1 MASKLVGRK
10 KELQYLDG
18 LYNSGKAE
26 FVAIYGR
33 RRIGKTF
40 LIRQHFQEEFSFD
53 VTGVLEGSKTEQFS
67 AFHEAMKS
75 YGYKG
80 KKQTNWL
87 DIFFALRQLLE
98 GRIQKGKRC
107 ILFIDELPCFD
118 TPKAGFVNALGHF
131 WNSWA
136 NWKDEIM
143 LIVCGSA
150 TSWMVR
156 NVIDNHGGLHDRITH
171 EIHLHPFTLKETEE
185 FFKVNSFCWERI
197 SVLQTYMAVG
207 GVPYYLSLFNKDESP
222 AMGLDRL
229 FFCENGELVKE
240 YRRLFSSLF
249 RNATPY
255 MEIIDI
261 MAKHP
266 QGLTRTELSTAL
278 KCSNNGNLG
287 DMLTDLVYCDFL
299 SKNSVRDKKINT
311 NASIYQLVDFYTIFY
326 KTFAEKA
333 ATQEHFWSLNGGTP
347 VVNTWY
353 GLAYE
358 RVCKAH
364 MPQIKQALGI
374 ASVATKYYSWRS
386 KNTTPAVQIDII
398 VDRADKV
405 INLCEVKYSE
415 KYYTLNK
422 DEYLKIMHRIDAFR
436 SETGTI
442 SSIMPTIITTF
453 GLTNSGYGNQM
464 AIQLSLDDLFQ

>member
-1 MASKLVGRK
+1 MANKLVGRK
-10 KELQYLDG
+10 KELQLLDN

-40 LIRQHFQEEFSFD
+40 LIRQRFQGEFSFD
-53 VTGVLEGSKTEQFS
+53 MTGVLEGSKTEQLS

-87 DIFFALRQLLE
+87 DAFFALRQLLE
-98 GRIQKGKRC
+98 GKIQEGKRC
-107 ILFIDELPCFD
+107 LLFIDELPCFD

-171 EIHLHPFTLKETEE
+171 EIHLRPFTLKETED
-185 FFKVNSFCWERI
+185 FFKENGFYWERI
-197 SVLQTYMAVG
+197 SVLQSYMAVG
-207 GVPYYLSLFNKDESP
+207 GVPYYLSLFNRNESP
-222 AMGLDRL
+222 AIGLDRL
-229 FFCENGELVKE
+229 FFSENGELVKE

-249 RNATPY
+249 RNASPY
-255 MEIIDI
+255 IEIIDTL
-261 MAKHP
+261 AKNP

-278 KCSNNGNLG
+278 KCSNNGNFG

-299 SKNSVRDKKINT
+299 TKNSVRDKKINT
-311 NASIYQLVDFYTIFY
+311 NSSIYQLVDFYTIFY

-333 ATQEHFWSLNGGTP
+333 STQEHFWSLNGGTP
-347 VVNTWY
+347 EVNTWY

-374 ASVATKYYSWRS
+374 SSVATKYYSWRS
-386 KNTTPAVQIDII
+386 KHSVPAAQIDIV
-398 VDRADKV
+398 VDRADRM

-415 KYYTLNK
+415 TYYTLNK
-422 DEYLKIMHRIDAFR
+422 DEYLKIMHRVDAFR
-436 SETGTI
+436 SETGSI
-442 SSIMPTIITTF
+442 SSVVPTLITTF
-453 GLTNSGYGNQM
+453 GLTNSGYGGQI
-464 AIQLSLDDLFQ
+464 AIRLSLEDLFQ